1 MLFHPPLSK
10 MENFENNNK
19 FLVEL
24 DHMYDVSKLDHVHIE
39 DID

>member
-1 MLFHPPLSK
+1 

-19 FLVEL
+19 FLVEV

>member
-1 MLFHPPLSK
+1 MLFHPPLFK
-10 MENFENNNK
+10 MEIFENNNK

-24 DHMYDVSKLDHVHIE
+24 DCMYDVSKLDHVHIE

>member
-1 MLFHPPLSK
+1 
-10 MENFENNNK
+10 MEKFGNNNK

-24 DHMYDVSKLDHVHIE
+24 DHMYDSKLDHVHIE

>member
-10 MENFENNNK
+10 MEKIENNKK

-24 DHMYDVSKLDHVHIE
+24 DQVYDVSKLDHVHIE
-39 DID
+39 DIG